1 MGRPEAKKL
10 KESTKKGAKRE
21 TKKNAGHVQKSLSR
35 DKAQETQDIVEKEFL
50 AFPDVTADVLNA
62 LLYQGEEVVQADA
75 LLAGPT
81 ESIYQGEGKLRT
93 QYEDLCKYQM
103 SGDRINVMYLIAN
116 QSRTDGKM
124 LLRKAGYVGG
134 AYREQYE
141 GKAKGIFPVI
151 ELVLYWGS
159 PRWKSSRNLRQ
170 LFKRYELTKED
181 WKYIDELNLHIFEMR
196 HLSREEREQF
206 QSDMRIVLDYLAEGN
221 TYRSD
226 RKIKHKSALIKM
238 IKVLSGDMDIE
249 NIEQW
254 VEEQG
259 MKEEDE
265 VMVCELFDQYERKGR
280 IAGLA
285 EGEAQGRI
293 AGLAEGEAR
302 GRIAGIAEGEAKG
315 RIAGENRFAKLV
327 QILMDAGRND
337 DLRRAVSDQKYREWL
352 YREVDM
358 A

>member
-1 MGRPEAKKL
+1 MGEPEEKKSKKYAKKN
-10 KESTKKGAKRE
+10 A
-21 TKKNAGHVQKSLSR
+21 KKNAGRVQKPISR
-35 DKAQETQDIVEKEFL
+35 DKVQETQDIVEKEFL

-81 ESIYQGEGKLRT
+81 ESIYQGEKKLRT

-151 ELVLYWGS
+151 GLVLYWGS

-170 LFKRYELTKED
+170 LFKKRELTQRE
-181 WKYIDELNLHIFEMR
+181 WKYIDELNLHVYEMR
-196 HLSREEREQF
+196 HLSKEERERF
-206 QSDMRIVLDYLAEGN
+206 QSDMRIVLDFLAEGN

-259 MKEEDE
+259 IKEEE
-265 VMVCELFDQYERKGR
+265 EIMVCELFDQYERKGR
-280 IAGLA
+280 AEGRIAGLA
-285 EGEAQGRI
+285 EGEERGRI
-293 AGLAEGEAR
+293 AGLAEGEA
-302 GRIAGIAEGEAKG
+302 KG
-315 RIAGENRFAKLV
+315 RCAGENRFARLV
-327 QILMDAGRND
+327 QILMEAGRND
-337 DLRRAVSDQKYREWL
+337 DLMRAATDQKYRERL
-352 YREVDM
+352 YGEVGM

>member
-1 MGRPEAKKL
+1 MGRPEEKKL
-10 KESTKKGAKRE
+10 KKDTKKGAKRD
-21 TKKNAGHVQKSLSR
+21 TQKNAGRVQKSHS
-35 DKAQETQDIVEKEFL
+35 KNKVQETQDIVEKEFL

-62 LLYQGEEVVQADA
+62 LLYQGEELVQADA

-81 ESIYQGEGKLRT
+81 ESIYQGRGKLRT

-170 LFKRYELTKED
+170 LFKKRELTQRE
-181 WKYIDELNLHIFEMR
+181 WKYIDELNLHVFEMR
-196 HLSREEREQF
+196 HLSREERERF

-249 NIEQW
+249 SIDQW

-259 MKEEDE
+259 IKEEE
-265 VMVCELFDQYERKGR
+265 EIMVCELFDQYERKGR
-280 IAGLA
+280 A
-285 EGEAQGRI
+285 EGEATGEARGRI
-293 AGLAEGEAR
+293 AGLAE

-352 YREVDM
+352 YREADM

>member
-1 MGRPEAKKL
+1 MGEPEEKK
-10 KESTKKGAKRE
+10 TKKDTKKNN
-21 TKKNAGHVQKSLSR
+21 KKNAGHVQRTHSKN
-35 DKAQETQDIVEKEFL
+35 KVQETQDIVEKEFL

-62 LLYQGEEVVQADA
+62 LLYQGKKVVQAEA

-81 ESIYQGEGKLRT
+81 ESIYQGNEKLRT

-103 SGDRINVMYLIAN
+103 SGSGINVMYLIAN

-141 GKAKGIFPVI
+141 GKTRGIFPVI

-159 PRWKSSRNLRQ
+159 SRWKNSRNLRQ
-170 LFKRYELTKED
+170 LFKRRELSKEE
-181 WKYIDELNLHIFEMR
+181 WKYIDELNLHVFEMR
-196 HLSREEREQF
+196 HLSREERERF

-259 MKEEDE
+259 IKEEE
-265 VMVCELFDQYERKGR
+265 EIMVCELFEQYERKGRAEGEAAGEARGR

-285 EGEAQGRI
+285 EGEK
-293 AGLAEGEAR
+293 R
-302 GRIAGIAEGEAKG
+302 GRIAGIAEGRAEG
-315 RIAGENRFAKLV
+315 RIAGENRFARLV
-327 QILMDAGRND
+327 QILMDAGRSD
-337 DLRRAVSDQKYREWL
+337 DLMRAASDQKYRDLL
-352 YREVDM
+352 YKEADM